1 MNARLVVKTLLFLP
15 VFVMATTS
23 LSSVEILHDPLKI
36 VAPGVNAGIE
46 FTPSEINKVVRAA
59 VFARTSGTGAYL
71 SFPMLGSGRLY
82 KAEIPGSIIQI
93 PGLEYY
99 IEATTTD
106 GATITFPSQN
116 AAQNPVFSRIVQSN
130 PAPIVRIISPQ
141 PDELV
146 DNNRPIISVLF
157 KNFNNAIDF
166 TSLKWLI
173 DGIDV
178 SANVK
183 INSEFAQYKPPLE
196 LQNGKHT
203 VTVSIK
209 DTAGNASVPVTWSF
223 YTGSKEA
230 ETLSDEDKK
239 KSLSGNLLAI

>member
-1 MNARLVVKTLLFLP
+1 MLAKGLMKIIVLLLAFG
-15 VFVMATTS
+15 MAGGS
-23 LSSVEILHDPLKI
+23 AWGVEILHDPLRI
-36 VAPGVNAGIE
+36 VAPGVNATIE
-46 FTPSEINKVVRAA
+46 FTPTEINKVIRAA
-59 VFARTSGTGAYL
+59 VYARTSGTSAYL

-82 KAEIPGSIIQI
+82 KAEIPGGIIQF

-99 IEATTTD
+99 IEAVTTD

-116 AAQNPVFSRIVQSN
+116 AAQNPVVARIVQNN
-130 PAPIVRIISPQ
+130 PAPVIRIISPQ

-146 DNNRPIISVLF
+146 DSGRPIISVLF
-157 KNFNNAIDF
+157 KNFNNAIDL
-166 TSLKWLI
+166 TSISWI
-173 DGIDV
+173 VDGVNV

-209 DTAGNASVPVTWSF
+209 DVAGNASVPVTWSF
-223 YTGSKEA
+223 FTGSKDPESVS
-230 ETLSDEDKK
+230 EEDKK
-239 KSLSGNLLAI
+239 KSLNGNLQVT